1 MEIALPLFHEARD
14 VFDTGAV
21 DDAIVILKKA
31 RAKFWQGER
40 WWYGTTWTTRNNPDI
55 WLPDRQPNFFF

>member
-21 DDAIVILKKA
+21 DDAIIILRKA

-40 WWYGTTWTTRNNPDI
+40 WFWGTDYAQRNDPAI
-55 WLPDRQPNFFF
+55 WLPNRQPKYKF